1 MEDQVETTK
10 HKSKSPFKL
19 FGVILVLIIAGAGY
33 GGAYYYYNQYKETKI
48 VLDNPEVASQNEVK
62 EITEKLGKIY
72 ELPKDE
78 EPTVA
83 TVLDVEKLKDQP
95 FFSNAQNG
103 DKVIIY
109 TKSQLAI
116 LFRVNDNKIITVA
129 PVAIDQQ
136 AATETEPEATELP
149 VKKDPSTPTTTE

>member
-10 HKSKSPFKL
+10 HKGKSSFKL

-72 ELPKDE
+72 ELPKDD

-95 FFSNAQNG
+95 FFANAQNG

-109 TKSQLAI
+109 IKSQLAI

-136 AATETEPEATELP
+136 AANPETVEETELFDDDEP
-149 VKKDPSTPTTTE
+149 VTPSE

>member
-10 HKSKSPFKL
+10 YKGKSSFKL

-72 ELPKDE
+72 ELPKDD

-95 FFSNAQNG
+95 FFANAQNG

-136 AATETEPEATELP
+136 ANPETVKETELFDDEEP
-149 VKKDPSTPTTTE
+149 VTPSE